1 MKYDY
6 TFLLI
11 DDNTIDQLVTSRLIK
26 RITGQNQIEINIV
39 ENGREALKWI
49 CNNRCLQDKSLII
62 LLDINMPEMNGFQF
76 LNEYETLS
84 EDLKRET
91 QIFMLSSTLNND
103 DMEKVKSNRRVR
115 SLLGKP
121 LSVQKLEQYI

>member
-6 TFLLI
+6 IFLLI

-103 DMEKVKSNRRVR
+103 DIEKVKSNRRVR

>member
-39 ENGREALKWI
+39 ENGKEALKWI
-49 CNNRCLQDKSLII
+49 SDNRYHQNKSLII

-76 LNEYETLS
+76 LIEYEGLP
-84 EDLKRET
+84 EDLKKET
-91 QIFMLSSTLNND
+91 QIFMLSSTLNNE
-103 DMEKVKSNRRVR
+103 DMEKVKSNQRVR

-121 LSVQKLEQYI
+121 LSVQKLEQFI